1 MHERRIGDT
10 KAGTHRV
17 ALLGSTLHIGNL
29 EVPLDAAAE
38 YMRGIPEEKWE
49 AAFVHA
55 VQVGMSEIVA
65 RRRRF
70 QAGAH
75 TIAGPAIV
83 TRPQTTAP
91 RVEVIAAQPAV
102 IAPQPEPIAPRIE
115 VVATQAA
122 VIAPPEPI
130 AARVEV
136 VVPQAEV
143 VTSRIEAVSL
153 PTEVVKHVEEKEAV
167 QPRVTL
173 PPEPRM
179 EAVEPPSSAA
189 CSNAAK
195 PTPEPE
201 GWLRS
206 LDDELETLDSVHT
219 LDASRSGQ

>member
-10 KAGTHRV
+10 KAGTPRV

-70 QAGAH
+70 HTGAN
-75 TIAGPAIV
+75 AAA
-83 TRPQTTAP
+83 RAP
-91 RVEVIAAQPAV
+91 M
-102 IAPQPEPIAPRIE
+102 APQAEPIAPPAKVI
-115 VVATQAA
+115 TTPTP
-122 VIAPPEPI
+122 VIAPRAEVIAPRPEPI
-130 AARVEV
+130 AAR
-136 VVPQAEV
+136 AEV
-143 VTSRIEAVSL
+143 VAPRMDAVAL
-153 PTEVVKHVEEKEAV
+153 PTEVVKHVEEKEVV
-167 QPRVTL
+167 QPTVTL

-179 EAVEPPSSAA
+179 EVVEAPSSAA
-189 CSNAAK
+189 RSTAAQ
-195 PTPEPE
+195 PPPEPE

-206 LDDELETLDSVHT
+206 LDDELESLDSVHP
-219 LDASRSGQ
+219 LDASRSGR

>member
-38 YMRGIPEEKWE
+38 YMRGIPEEKRE

-75 TIAGPAIV
+75 TIAGPAMV
-83 TRPQTTAP
+83 TRPQ
-91 RVEVIAAQPAV
+91 
-102 IAPQPEPIAPRIE
+102 PIAPRIE
-115 VVATQAA
+115 VIAPQPA
-122 VIAPPEPI
+122 VIAPPPEPI
-130 AARVEV
+130 AAR
-136 VVPQAEV
+136 AEV
-143 VTSRIEAVSL
+143 VAPQADVVVEAVAL
-153 PTEVVKHVEEKEAV
+153 RTEVVTHVEETEVVKHVEEKEAV
-167 QPRVTL
+167 QPTVTL

-206 LDDELETLDSVHT
+206 LDDELETLDSVPT
-219 LDASRSGQ
+219 LDASRSGR